1 MSKNENKLNKI
12 NSQKSE
18 GFEDNNF
25 LETSQNQSRNK
36 KNEKNKKENNSRI
49 STKEIAQRI
58 FTIDEENVLV
68 KIIENHNNSS
78 ISKICEFF
86 NHSNLNY
93 SKIHSKTLY
102 NNNEDNFIYNNII
115 KNNNRRISIISEK
128 LSSMKNPNEI
138 STKESILCGYIN
150 NKIRNYNKNNFEN
163 QVKLSCCFFNED

>member
-1 MSKNENKLNKI
+1 MSKNENKMNKI
-12 NSQKSE
+12 NSQIFNENE
-18 GFEDNNF
+18 GFKDNNF

-36 KNEKNKKENNSRI
+36 KNEKNKKENNSQI
-49 STKEIAQRI
+49 SIQKILQRI

-78 ISKICEFF
+78 ISKIWEFF
-86 NHSNLNY
+86 HHSNLNY

-128 LSSMKNPNEI
+128 LSSTKNPDEI
-138 STKESILCGYIN
+138 
-150 NKIRNYNKNNFEN
+150 
-163 QVKLSCCFFNED
+163 